1 MIYIKQKINA
11 IFSFLMWNFLLATPF
26 YSYAQSITVTGTVQ
40 DEGGVFLP
48 GATIKEKETTNGTI
62 TDIDGQFS
70 LLVKSTQ
77 STLLISSVGF
87 EDQTVELN
95 GKDKISITLKPA
107 LNQLSELIVVAYNT
121 TKKANLTGAVSSVK
135 MSEIDGL
142 PISNAAT
149 ALQGRMAGVTVSSFT
164 GQPGKNDPV
173 IRIRG
178 IGTFGNNAPLVI
190 IDGVPNEVG
199 ALGDISVDDIDN
211 ISVLKDAAS
220 AAIYGVRAGN
230 GVILVTTK
238 RGAVGKPKIQ
248 YRATYSTQK
257 PIIKPR
263 YMDGVQYATAYNDF
277 LVETGAAPAYT
288 AEMIQKIKDS
298 GQRYTEIDRFRRQ
311 VCNDSFEIKCA
322 SLPALNQEHEDSM
335 IFLQALYD
343 NDIPSIK
350 QSLKMGFLSYETD
363 Y

>member
-1 MIYIKQKINA
+1 MIHIKQKINA

-70 LLVKSTQ
+70 LLIKSTQ

-248 YRATYSTQK
+248 YRATYST
-257 PIIKPR
+257 
-263 YMDGVQYATAYNDF
+263 
-277 LVETGAAPAYT
+277 
-288 AEMIQKIKDS
+288 
-298 GQRYTEIDRFRRQ
+298 
-311 VCNDSFEIKCA
+311 
-322 SLPALNQEHEDSM
+322 
-335 IFLQALYD
+335 
-343 NDIPSIK
+343 
-350 QSLKMGFLSYETD
+350 
-363 Y
+363 